1 MQNGHSDSGALLKQ
15 VRDEVRRR
23 KLAVMP
29 GRSHLKEP
37 QLGVDA
43 APSLLPHRAE
53 EPQAEVPAKTSNSGK
68 PHLKR
73 ARSILDR
80 ALAKNQ
86 GARKW
91 PRFLRGLRRNQEAIN
106 EAVGLAGRAVVE
118 TIEWFLGKFAALE
131 TRAGHQDDRLAELMR
146 QLDEHGQ
153 HVREIEQR
161 NGLLQEQQRQF
172 LDLSY
177 KLINYQTEVSARFDR
192 FGAQQLSVERQVI
205 TFQNFVR
212 EQEKQTAIEQ
222 RGLAELQDFVNAQ
235 HRQNVENAGVLSDQ
249 QQQLADVRALLEQSS
264 RQLDEVVQRISKSE
278 HLSTEMELFVQAQ
291 QDQTIEE
298 QRQLAQQQKQLEEV
312 SAQLTDYQE
321 EACARYHLT
330 IEVLEKEKCRI
341 GEIRRYLETMGPET
355 FRNLG
360 SSSETEQLRSRIDA
374 IQASFSIIEG
384 KLAGPESAQAVEAIG
399 PELSRDLEKG
409 EIDAFYVA
417 FENEFRGDRDLIKD
431 RLRFY
436 LPIIERVK
444 AATGTALA
452 VDVGCGRGEW
462 LELLQEQGYAATGVD
477 LNRCMIEECRS
488 RGLKVELADAIS
500 YLRHVP
506 PESLSLVT
514 GFHIVEHLPFNQLF
528 HLFQESMRVL
538 VPGGMAIFETP
549 NPECHYV
556 SKYSFYLD
564 PTHRNP
570 VPQELL
576 CFAARQAGFRSARIE
591 RLQAYVEEGVF
602 KGYLDYAGIF
612 SK

>member
-1 MQNGHSDSGALLKQ
+1 
-15 VRDEVRRR
+15 V
-23 KLAVMP
+23 
-29 GRSHLKEP
+29 
-37 QLGVDA
+37 
-43 APSLLPHRAE
+43 
-53 EPQAEVPAKTSNSGK
+53 
-68 PHLKR
+68 
-73 ARSILDR
+73 
-80 ALAKNQ
+80 
-86 GARKW
+86 RKW

-106 EAVGLAGRAVVE
+106 EALGLAGRAVVE
-118 TIEWFLGKFAALE
+118 TIEWFLRKFAALE
-131 TRAGHQDDRLAELMR
+131 SRAGHQDERMAEVMR
-146 QLDEHGQ
+146 QLDLRTEGARIQESRLDEHGR
-153 HVREIEQR
+153 HVLEIEQR
-161 NGLLQEQQRQF
+161 SRLLQQRQSEFEQKQTAFQQQQKQF

-177 KLINYQTEVSARFDR
+177 KLINYQAEVSARFDR

-205 TFQNFVR
+205 TFQNLVL

-235 HRQNVENAGVLSDQ
+235 HRQNVENAAVLGDQ

-264 RQLDEVVQRISKSE
+264 RQLDEVVQRMSKSE
-278 HLSTEMELFVQAQ
+278 HLAKEMEIFVHAQ

-298 QRQLAQQQKQLEEV
+298 QRQLAQQRKQLEEV
-312 SAQLTDYQE
+312 SGQLIDYQE

-330 IEVLEKEKCRI
+330 IEALEKEKRRT
-341 GEIRRYLETMGPET
+341 GEIRRYLETVPPET
-355 FRNLG
+355 FPNLG
-360 SSSETEQLRSRIDA
+360 PSSETEQLRSRVDA
-374 IQASFSIIEG
+374 IQALLSIIES
-384 KLAGPESAQAVEAIG
+384 KLAEPESARRIQTMR
-399 PELSRDLEKG
+399 PELSRDLKER
-409 EIDAFYVA
+409 EIEAFYLA
-417 FENEFRGDRDLIKD
+417 FENEFRGDRDLIKT

-436 LPIIERVK
+436 FPIVERVK
-444 AATGTALA
+444 AATGAAIA

-477 LNRCMIEECRS
+477 LNRSMVEECRS
-488 RGLKVELADAIS
+488 RGLNVELTDAID
-500 YLRHVP
+500 YLRRVP

-514 GFHIVEHLPFNQLF
+514 GFHIVEHLPFTQLF

-549 NPECHYV
+549 NPECPYV
-556 SKYSFYLD
+556 SNYSFYLD

-570 VPQELL
+570 VPRELL